1 MSTSAPMQP
10 AKTTMTT
17 AIMMQSLT
25 AMQKKGAQDML
36 KAPPSPWATRRPV
49 NASSK
54 WSGNTDPHRPGH
66 RHIYPL
72 ASHLSQSTRRTVNV
86 QLHIP
91 GDPQSVQQG
100 NATTTTPPTNALL
113 VSLFQFS
120 TGLACLTRSLKS
132 VQLGKATSRRRRR
145 IPTIA
150 SDVPDAV
157 SQAEE
162 AGDDEERQ
170 HGVRVGLP
178 KPHEQEQ
185 AHVKGGGCTKQ
196 EKKASP

>member
-1 MSTSAPMQP
+1 
-10 AKTTMTT
+10 
-17 AIMMQSLT
+17 
-25 AMQKKGAQDML
+25 
-36 KAPPSPWATRRPV
+36 
-49 NASSK
+49 
-54 WSGNTDPHRPGH
+54 
-66 RHIYPL
+66 
-72 ASHLSQSTRRTVNV
+72 
-86 QLHIP
+86 
-91 GDPQSVQQG
+91 
-100 NATTTTPPTNALL
+100 L

-132 VQLGKATSRRRRR
+132 VQLGKARSRSRRRRR

-150 SDVPDAV
+150 SDVPDAI

-178 KPHEQEQ
+178 KAHKQEQ

-196 EKKASP
+196 EKRASP